1 LGATMIVTC
10 EAFVMAQKLG
20 LDPKVFHAIASNASG
35 QSWSMSTYTPVPGVG
50 PDTPADHD
58 YEGGFAAALML
69 KDLKLAMDAAQ
80 TAGAYTPIGSEAEQ
94 LFQRFVNLG
103 GGSKDFSGI
112 IKMLDDS
119 WKAPPQE

>member
-1 LGATMIVTC
+1 MFRFIGGNEHFFLNLGMPTA
-10 EAFVMAQKLG
+10 
-20 LDPKVFHAIASNASG
+20 
-35 QSWSMSTYTPVPGVG
+35 
-50 PDTPADHD
+50 
-58 YEGGFAAALML
+58 
-69 KDLKLAMDAAQ
+69 KLAMDAAQ
-80 TAGAYTPIGSEAEQ
+80 TSGAYTPIGSEAEQ